1 MFLRLWNIYQLLFYR
16 ISLLIKLVLFFMQPS
31 HISPQKMRILCYCY
45 SLDLIC
51 LNQLNFI
58 RKKNLKNTD
67 AFPFIID
74 NFVFIC
80 LNSCLRTLFKS
91 YKFYEESSETILDM
105 KLNTPISFFS
115 YHNGVGYKQV
125 NTFPLIIKVVYKLEK
140 QVKKMINS
148 KNKYTNKRS

>member
-16 ISLLIKLVLFFMQPS
+16 ISLLIKLVLFFMQPL

-45 SLDLIC
+45 SLVLIC
-51 LNQLNFI
+51 LNQLDFI
-58 RKKNLKNTD
+58 RKKNLKSTNNLKTQMLS
-67 AFPFIID
+67 PFIID

-105 KLNTPISFFS
+105 KLNTPISFLF
-115 YHNGVGYKQV
+115 
-125 NTFPLIIKVVYKLEK
+125 LITME
-140 QVKKMINS
+140 
-148 KNKYTNKRS
+148 